1 MSSVRYSSSFVI
13 SSIIYVVIIA
23 IYFNIMDRPKPMHK
37 PKEHRIKIA
46 IITPPI
52 PPKIKSKPI
61 VKPTPVP
68 PHIIV
73 PPKIKK
79 IKHKK
84 VIKKKIHKKI
94 IKKHKKRKVVIKK
107 YKQQPKIK
115 HKIKK
120 VIKHKK
126 VIKTPKIIPQPVK
139 TIQKE
144 QVVEV
149 IEPYIEPIIEATPIP
164 IQKKIITRPIKMET
178 THIPIQSKV
187 ITRQKPIKRVI
198 PQQPKENL
206 NLNAKKRE
214 FLKGVRAK
222 IYTNKRY
229 PALARRRNIQGRVHV
244 VFDILANGEATNIR
258 IDDTPRVLKKEVRRS
273 IRKSFPIDIPSAIA
287 SMFPMRN
294 ISVNIDFKLE

>member
-1 MSSVRYSSSFVI
+1 MEWVNYFVF
-13 SSIIYVVIIA
+13 VT
-23 IYFNIMDRPKPMHK
+23 RPLFF
-37 PKEHRIKIA
+37 
-46 IITPPI
+46 I
-52 PPKIKSKPI
+52 PPKIKPKPI

-68 PHIIV
+68 PPIIV
-73 PPKIKK
+73 PPKPK
-79 IKHKK
+79 IRK

-94 IKKHKKRKVVIKK
+94 IKKHKKRKVVIKQH
-107 YKQQPKIK
+107 KQKPK
-115 HKIKK
+115 
-120 VIKHKK
+120 IKHKK
-126 VIKTPKIIPQPVK
+126 VIKAPKIIPQPTK

-149 IEPYIEPIIEATPIP
+149 IEPYIEPIIEATPTP
-164 IQKKIITRPIKMET
+164 IQA
-178 THIPIQSKV
+178 KV
-187 ITRQKPIKRVI
+187 ITRPKPIKRVI

-206 NLNAKKRE
+206 NTKKRE

-258 IDDTPRVLKKEVRRS
+258 IDDTSRILKKEVRRS
-273 IRKSFPIDIPSAIA
+273 MRKSFPIDIPSTIA

-294 ISVNIDFKLE
+294 ISVNIDFELE